1 MVDKALPRD
10 MGERME
16 KGHVVEDII
25 IIHLGRIIVFLVD
38 AGNQAP
44 WILDYYYCIVKK
56 QRIVVIVVQVDGLDV
71 DIPSIEGRKV
81 FRVVRDINQVNKDK
95 VINVCNNYVLDIEEI
110 NAEVDGI
117 LVDAGKANV
126 DYYIE
131 V

>member
-44 WILDYYYCIVKK
+44 
-56 QRIVVIVVQVDGLDV
+56 
-71 DIPSIEGRKV
+71 
-81 FRVVRDINQVNKDK
+81 
-95 VINVCNNYVLDIEEI
+95 
-110 NAEVDGI
+110 
-117 LVDAGKANV
+117 
-126 DYYIE
+126 
-131 V
+131 

>member
-1 MVDKALPRD
+1 M
-10 MGERME
+10 
-16 KGHVVEDII
+16 
-25 IIHLGRIIVFLVD
+25 
-38 AGNQAP
+38 
-44 WILDYYYCIVKK
+44 
-56 QRIVVIVVQVDGLDV
+56 
-71 DIPSIEGRKV
+71 